1 MSKSLK
7 EIFLMFK
14 IRNYFME
21 KNNELGSLDKISKK
35 KSKLKISKAWIL
47 ALCLLAFGTTL
58 YSEIEGQWFSSF
70 ARVIANVSYFR
81 VSIMVAL
88 AGIFGTIFYLI
99 WGAISDNLRT
109 KLGRRIPII
118 LSGFLLTAGLMI
130 LYISTT
136 YFFLLLIIGGLL
148 LAITSNMFHVTNK
161 SLIGDL
167 IPIEKRGRINSI
179 LFIFTNMGSMTVWI
193 PAIILLPEGTETYSR
208 EIHSIFIGGG
218 AFLLILVGFIVTLL
232 VKEPTVITPQSNWL
246 NDLKK
251 LLNRKEMMKH
261 KDFLRLFVA
270 MLFLIM
276 SQYAFTPFLLILLQ
290 EISLSL
296 FEILIFLPIIGT
308 AIGLGIF
315 LLGKFVDT
323 IGRRKVALI
332 CLIISP
338 IGCFIIA
345 FLGSSYQLLLI
356 GFGIMMPFNIG
367 LWLATDAWTLD
378 LLPEESRGRFLGIIN
393 IGNAIAKAPGVL
405 IAGYLA
411 DVFGILWVF
420 FITGIILWIGIPF
433 FLQVPET
440 INDRDDKSE

>member
-1 MSKSLK
+1 IT
-7 EIFLMFK
+7 E
-14 IRNYFME
+14 FME
-21 KNNELGSLDKISKK
+21 NNIEFDSLDKTSRKK
-35 KSKLKISKAWIL
+35 NKLKIRKAWIL

-70 ARVIANVSYFR
+70 ASVIANMSYFG
-81 VSIMVAL
+81 VSTMVAL
-88 AGIFGTIFYLI
+88 AGIFGTIFYLV

-109 KLGRRIPII
+109 NLGRRIPII
-118 LSGFLLTAGLMI
+118 LIGMVSTAGLMI
-130 LYISTT
+130 FYILTT
-136 YFFLLLIIGGLL
+136 YFLLLLVIGGFF
-148 LAITSNMFHVTNK
+148 LALTSNMFHVTNK

-179 LFIFTNMGSMTVWI
+179 LFIATNMGSMTVWI
-193 PAIILLPEGTETYSR
+193 PAIILLPEGTETFSR
-208 EIHSIFIGGG
+208 DVHSIFIGGG
-218 AFLLILVGFIVTLL
+218 ALLLVIVGILVTLL
-232 VKEPTVITPQSNWL
+232 VKEPKENSAPRNWRH
-246 NDLKK
+246 DLKK
-251 LLNRKEMMKH
+251 LLNRKEMMQYKN
-261 KDFLRLFVA
+261 FLRLFVA

-296 FEILIFLPIIGT
+296 TEILIFLPIIGT

-315 LLGKFVDT
+315 LLGRYVDT
-323 IGRRKVALI
+323 IGRKKIALI

-338 IGCFIIA
+338 IGCFIIT
-345 FLGSSYQLLLI
+345 FLGSRYQFLLI

-393 IGNAIAKAPGVL
+393 IGNAIARVPGVL

-411 DVFGILWVF
+411 DTFGILWVF

-433 FLQVPET
+433 FLRVPET
-440 INDRDDKSE
+440 IKIKNDKIE

>member
-1 MSKSLK
+1 
-7 EIFLMFK
+7 
-14 IRNYFME
+14 ME
-21 KNNELGSLDKISKK
+21 KNREFDTLDKTSRKKK
-35 KSKLKISKAWIL
+35 KSKIRKSWIL
-47 ALCLLAFGTTL
+47 ALCFLAFGTTL
-58 YSEIEGQWFSSF
+58 YSETEGQWFSSF
-70 ARVIANVSYFR
+70 ASVIANMSYFG
-81 VSIMVAL
+81 VSTMVAL
-88 AGIFGTIFYLI
+88 AGIFGTIFYLV

-109 KLGRRIPII
+109 NLGRRIPII
-118 LSGFLLTAGLMI
+118 LIGMVSTAGLMI
-130 LYISTT
+130 LYILTT
-136 YFFLLLIIGGLL
+136 YFLLLLVIGGFL

-179 LFIFTNMGSMTVWI
+179 LFIATNMGSMTVWI
-193 PAIILLPEGTETYSR
+193 PAIILLPEGTETFSR
-208 EIHSIFIGGG
+208 EVHSIFIGGG
-218 AFLLILVGFIVTLL
+218 ALLLVIVGIFVTLL
-232 VKEPTVITPQSNWL
+232 VKEPKVNTAPRNWL
-246 NDLKK
+246 HDLRK
-251 LLNRKEMMKH
+251 LLNRKEMMQY

-290 EISLSL
+290 EVSLSL
-296 FEILIFLPIIGT
+296 IEILIFLPIIGT

-315 LLGKFVDT
+315 LLGKYVDT
-323 IGRRKVALI
+323 IGRKKVALI

-338 IGCFIIA
+338 IGCFIIT
-345 FLGSSYQLLLI
+345 FLGFSYQLLLL

-393 IGNAIAKAPGVL
+393 IGNAIARVPGVL

-411 DVFGILWVF
+411 DTFGILWVF

-433 FLQVPET
+433 FLRVPET
-440 INDRDDKSE
+440 FKLKNDRIE

>member
-1 MSKSLK
+1 MG
-7 EIFLMFK
+7 
-14 IRNYFME
+14 
-21 KNNELGSLDKISKK
+21 NNLEYNSLDKKLKK
-35 KSKLKISKAWIL
+35 KSRIHKSWII

-70 ARVIANVSYFR
+70 ARVIVNASYFG

-88 AGIFGTIFYLI
+88 TGIFSTIFYLI

-109 KLGRRIPII
+109 NRGRRIPII
-118 LSGFLLTAGLMI
+118 LIGMLSTAGLMI
-130 LYISTT
+130 LFISTT
-136 YFFLLLIIGGLL
+136 YFLLLLVIGGFL
-148 LAITSNMFHVTNK
+148 LAITSNMFHVANK

-167 IPIEKRGRINSI
+167 IPQEKRGRINSI
-179 LFIFTNMGSMTVWI
+179 LFIATNMGSMTVWI
-193 PAIILLPEGTETYSR
+193 PAIILLPEGTENFSR
-208 EIHSIFIGGG
+208 EVHSIFIGGG
-218 AFLLILVGFIVTLL
+218 ALILVIVGILVSLL
-232 VKEPTVITPQSNWL
+232 VKEPKINTLPRKWL
-246 NDLKK
+246 HDLRN
-251 LLNRKEMMKH
+251 LLNRKEMMQH

-296 FEILIFLPIIGT
+296 LEILIFLPFIGI

-315 LLGKFVDT
+315 LLGKYVDT
-323 IGRRKVALI
+323 IGRKKVALM
-332 CLIISP
+332 CLIFSP
-338 IGCFIIA
+338 IGCFIIT
-345 FLGSSYQLLLI
+345 FLGSSYQLLLL

-393 IGNAIAKAPGVL
+393 IGNAIAKVPGVL

-411 DVFGILWVF
+411 DTFGILWIF

-433 FLQVPET
+433 FLRVPET
-440 INDRDDKSE
+440 IKLRNDKSE

>member
-1 MSKSLK
+1 MTT
-7 EIFLMFK
+7 
-14 IRNYFME
+14 E
-21 KNNELGSLDKISKK
+21 KKNKKKVNNNFDSLDKNSKK
-35 KSKLKISKAWIL
+35 KNKLKIRKAWLL

-58 YSEIEGQWFSSF
+58 YSEIEGKWFPSF
-70 ARVIANVSYFR
+70 AHVIADLSLFSI
-81 VSIMVAL
+81 SIMVAL
-88 AGIFGTIFYLI
+88 AGIFGTIFYLA

-118 LSGFLLTAGLMI
+118 LIGMISTAGLMI
-130 LYISTT
+130 FYISTT
-136 YFFLLLIIGGLL
+136 NFLLLLVIGGLL
-148 LAITSNMFHVTNK
+148 LAGTSNMFHVSNK

-167 IPIEKRGRINSI
+167 IPKEKRGRVNSI
-179 LFIFTNMGSMTVWI
+179 LFIFTNLGSMTVWI

-208 EIHSIFIGGG
+208 GIHSFFIGGG
-218 AFLLILVGFIVTLL
+218 ALLLIIVAILVTLL
-232 VKEPTVITPQSNWL
+232 MKEPKVNTPPSNWL
-246 NDLKK
+246 HDLKK
-251 LLNRKEMMKH
+251 LLNRREMMQH

-296 FEILIFLPIIGT
+296 IEILIFLPIIGS

-338 IGCFIIA
+338 IGCFIIT
-345 FLGSSYQLLLI
+345 FFGFNYQFLLI

-393 IGNAIAKAPGVL
+393 IGNAIARAPSVL

-411 DVFGILWVF
+411 DTFGILAVF
-420 FITGIILWIGIPF
+420 FLTGLILIFSIPF
-433 FLQVPET
+433 FLRVPET
-440 INDRDDKSE
+440 LKSRDDRSD

>member
-1 MSKSLK
+1 
-7 EIFLMFK
+7 
-14 IRNYFME
+14 ME
-21 KNNELGSLDKISKK
+21 NNIEFDSLDKTSRKK
-35 KSKLKISKAWIL
+35 NKLKIRKAWIL

-70 ARVIANVSYFR
+70 ASVIANMSYFG
-81 VSIMVAL
+81 VSTMVAL
-88 AGIFGTIFYLI
+88 AGIFGTIFYLV

-109 KLGRRIPII
+109 NLGRRIPII
-118 LSGFLLTAGLMI
+118 LIGMVSTAGLMI
-130 LYISTT
+130 FYILTT
-136 YFFLLLIIGGLL
+136 YFLLLLVIGGFF
-148 LAITSNMFHVTNK
+148 LALTSNMFHVTNK

-179 LFIFTNMGSMTVWI
+179 LFIATNMGSMTVWI
-193 PAIILLPEGTETYSR
+193 PAIILLPEGTETFSR
-208 EIHSIFIGGG
+208 DVHSIFIGGG
-218 AFLLILVGFIVTLL
+218 ALLLVIVGILVTLL
-232 VKEPTVITPQSNWL
+232 VKEPKENSAPRNWRH
-246 NDLKK
+246 DLKK
-251 LLNRKEMMKH
+251 LLNRKEMMQYKN
-261 KDFLRLFVA
+261 FLRLFVA

-296 FEILIFLPIIGT
+296 TEILIFLPIIGT

-315 LLGKFVDT
+315 LLGRYVDT
-323 IGRRKVALI
+323 IGRKKIALI

-338 IGCFIIA
+338 IGCFIIT
-345 FLGSSYQLLLI
+345 FLGSRYQFLLI

-393 IGNAIAKAPGVL
+393 IGNAIARVPGVL

-411 DVFGILWVF
+411 DTFGILWVF

-433 FLQVPET
+433 FLRVPET
-440 INDRDDKSE
+440 IKLKNDKIE

>member
-1 MSKSLK
+1 M
-7 EIFLMFK
+7 
-14 IRNYFME
+14 
-21 KNNELGSLDKISKK
+21 NNNLESDSLDDALKK
-35 KSKLKISKAWIL
+35 QKRLRIRKSWIL

-70 ARVIANVSYFR
+70 ARVIANVSYFG

-88 AGIFGTIFYLI
+88 AGIFGTIFYLT

-109 KLGRRIPII
+109 KRGRRIPLI
-118 LSGFLLTAGLMI
+118 LIGMVATAGLMI
-130 LYISTT
+130 IYISST
-136 YFFLLLIIGGLL
+136 YFFLLLFIGGFL

-167 IPIEKRGRINSI
+167 IPKEKRGRTNSI
-179 LFIFTNMGSMTVWI
+179 LFIATNMGSMTVWI
-193 PAIILLPEGTETYSR
+193 PAIILLPEGTETFSR
-208 EIHSIFIGGG
+208 GIHSIFIGGG
-218 AFLLILVGFIVTLL
+218 ALLLIIVGILVTLL
-232 VKEPTVITPQSNWL
+232 VKEPKINTPPRNWL
-246 NDLKK
+246 HDLRN
-251 LLNRKEMMKH
+251 LLNRKEMMQH

-290 EISLSL
+290 EISLGL
-296 FEILIFLPIIGT
+296 IEILIFLPIIGT

-315 LLGKFVDT
+315 LLGKYVDT

-338 IGCFIIA
+338 IGCFIIT
-345 FLGSSYQLLLI
+345 FLGASNQFLLI

-411 DVFGILWVF
+411 DTFGILWVF

-433 FLQVPET
+433 FLRVPET
-440 INDRDDKSE
+440 IKLKNDKRE

>member
-1 MSKSLK
+1 
-7 EIFLMFK
+7 
-14 IRNYFME
+14 ME
-21 KNNELGSLDKISKK
+21 NNLEYNSQKK
-35 KSKLKISKAWIL
+35 KSKIHKSWII

-58 YSEIEGQWFSSF
+58 YSEIEGQWNSSF
-70 ARVIANVSYFR
+70 ARVIANMSYFG
-81 VSIMVAL
+81 VSTMVAL
-88 AGIFGTIFYLI
+88 AGIFGTIFYLV

-109 KLGRRIPII
+109 NLGRRIPII
-118 LSGFLLTAGLMI
+118 LIGMLSTAGLMI
-130 LYISTT
+130 FFISTT
-136 YFFLLLIIGGLL
+136 YLLFILVIGGFL

-167 IPIEKRGRINSI
+167 IPMEKRGRTNSI
-179 LFIFTNMGSMTVWI
+179 LFIATNMGSMTVWI
-193 PAIILLPEGTETYSR
+193 PAIIFLPEGTETYSR

-218 AFLLILVGFIVTLL
+218 ALLLVIIGILVTLL
-232 VKEPTVITPQSNWL
+232 VKEPKINTPANNWL
-246 NDLKK
+246 HDLKK
-251 LLNRKEMMKH
+251 LLNRKEMMQH
-261 KDFLRLFVA
+261 EDFLRLFVA

-296 FEILIFLPIIGT
+296 IEILIFLPIIGS

-315 LLGKFVDT
+315 LLGKYVDT
-323 IGRRKVALI
+323 IGRKKVALI
-332 CLIISP
+332 SLIISP

-345 FLGSSYQLLLI
+345 FLGFSYQLLLI

-405 IAGYLA
+405 LAGYLA
-411 DVFGILWVF
+411 DMFGILWVF

-433 FLQVPET
+433 FLRVPET
-440 INDRDDKSE
+440 IKKENDKSEQ

>member
-1 MSKSLK
+1 MV
-7 EIFLMFK
+7 
-14 IRNYFME
+14 
-21 KNNELGSLDKISKK
+21 NNSEYNALDKKFKK
-35 KSKLKISKAWIL
+35 KKGSRIRKSWII

-70 ARVIANVSYFR
+70 ARVIANVSYFS

-88 AGIFGTIFYLI
+88 SGIFGTIFYLI

-109 KLGRRIPII
+109 NLGRRIPII
-118 LSGFLLTAGLMI
+118 LIGMVSTAGLMI

-136 YFFLLLIIGGLL
+136 YFLLLLVIGGLL

-167 IPIEKRGRINSI
+167 IPQEKRGRISSI
-179 LFIFTNMGSMTVWI
+179 LFIATNMGSMTVWI
-193 PAIILLPEGTETYSR
+193 PAIILLPEGTEAFSR
-208 EIHSIFIGGG
+208 KVHSIFIAGG
-218 AFLLILVGFIVTLL
+218 ALLLVIVGILVSLL
-232 VKEPTVITPQSNWL
+232 VKEPKTNTLPRKWL
-246 NDLKK
+246 HDLRN
-251 LLNRKEMMKH
+251 LLNRKEMMQH
-261 KDFLRLFVA
+261 KDFLRLFIA

-296 FEILIFLPIIGT
+296 LEILIFLPIIGS

-315 LLGKFVDT
+315 LLGKYVDT
-323 IGRRKVALI
+323 IGRKKVALI
-332 CLIISP
+332 SLIISP
-338 IGCFIIA
+338 IGCFIIT
-345 FLGSSYQLLLI
+345 FFGSSTQLLVV

-393 IGNAIAKAPGVL
+393 IGNALAKAPGVL

-411 DVFGILWVF
+411 DNFGILWVF

-433 FLQVPET
+433 FLRVPET
-440 INDRDDKSE
+440 VKLKNDKSE